1 MARRATEA
9 EEHLMARALR
19 EARRAARAGEVPIG
33 AVATLEGEVVAVA
46 HNRTLAA
53 MDPTAHAEVVVLRR
67 AARRLG
73 NHRLAGVEIYVTLE
87 PCLMC
92 VGGLVQARIARLV
105 YGAPDPKVGAT
116 GLLRRGKAGAG
127 LNHRFPVLGGVLE
140 DQAAALLRAFF
151 AERRGG

>member
-1 MARRATEA
+1 
-9 EEHLMARALR
+9 MARALR

-33 AVATLEGEVVAVA
+33 AVAALEGEVVAVA

-53 MDPTAHAEVVVLRR
+53 VDPTAHAEVVVLRR

-105 YGAPDPKVGAT
+105 YGAPDPMVGAT
-116 GLLRRGKAGAG
+116 GLLRRGRTGGG
-127 LNHRFPVLGGVLE
+127 LNHRFPVVAGVLE
-140 DQAAALLRAFF
+140 DQAAALLRVFF
-151 AERRGG
+151 GERRGK